1 MTSSSSWSLAWKI
14 VKPFLRGMLNAVL
27 GLSGDGRI
35 VELEILNP
43 HLDRETVADKA
54 CVLDVKAKDL
64 SGQRFNVEV
73 QVSRDPDYI
82 NRSLYYLAR
91 LFSEQLERGQGY
103 DQIRRTVGLSILDF
117 SLFPDREDLHS
128 TYRFYDCAHQH
139 ELSDVLEIHY
149 VELSKFKQSQPRELR
164 SQLERG
170 LHVLKFSQLY
180 QDENALP
187 PALQED
193 EEVWMAIK
201 AFRQVSA
208 SAEVREMVESR
219 MKAERDIAT
228 RLSRA
233 RQEGEA
239 VGEARGEISGRL
251 KTLQALIP
259 NLRAKGFDSES
270 IAETLQMTPE
280 ERELLG

>member
-1 MTSSSSWSLAWKI
+1 
-14 VKPFLRGMLNAVL
+14 
-27 GLSGDGRI
+27 
-35 VELEILNP
+35 
-43 HLDRETVADKA
+43 
-54 CVLDVKAKDL
+54 
-64 SGQRFNVEV
+64 
-73 QVSRDPDYI
+73 
-82 NRSLYYLAR
+82 
-91 LFSEQLERGQGY
+91 
-103 DQIRRTVGLSILDF
+103 
-117 SLFPDREDLHS
+117 
-128 TYRFYDCAHQH
+128 
-139 ELSDVLEIHY
+139 
-149 VELSKFKQSQPRELR
+149 
-164 SQLERG
+164 
-170 LHVLKFSQLY
+170 VLKFSQLY